1 MVQRNYVRY
10 YFALIGGRSGLSIT
24 KIGDYEWLWKAQC
37 RYIKDYYLEATEHIV
52 QVTYFFI
59 LADIT

>member
-24 KIGDYEWLWKAQC
+24 KS
-37 RYIKDYYLEATEHIV
+37 ATMNDCERHNAVISK
-52 QVTYFFI
+52 I
-59 LADIT
+59 II